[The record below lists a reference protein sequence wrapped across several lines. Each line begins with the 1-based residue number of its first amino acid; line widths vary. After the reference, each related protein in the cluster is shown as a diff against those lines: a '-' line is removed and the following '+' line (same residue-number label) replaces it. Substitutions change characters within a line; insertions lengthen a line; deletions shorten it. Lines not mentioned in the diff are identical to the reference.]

1 VSVSLLVIALFCHFR
16 LQLLSRQL
24 ILTSNFSAGY
34 YTFQPTFQQMAI
46 GKDQIPQ
53 QQQSTSIPQKAANA
67 PANTATEDSK
77 TEAGS
82 K

>member
-1 VSVSLLVIALFCHFR
+1 M
-16 LQLLSRQL
+16 SR
-24 ILTSNFSAGY
+24 NFFPVVMAIGVGVFTGY

-46 GKDQIPQ
+46 EKDQIPQ
-53 QQQSTSIPQKAANA
+53 QQQSTSIPQKAANV